1 MSGTTRR
8 TSNPVII
15 RRWTEQR
22 GGHPARVAAI
32 PDGGVPRIAFGKPE
46 AGLELIGW
54 DRFFEIVHKR
64 ELAFLY
70 QEETEDG
77 STSKFYKF
85 ILQEER

>member
-32 PDGGVPRIAFGKPE
+32 PDGGVLRIAFGKPE

-64 ELAFLY
+64 DLNFLY

-77 STSKFYKF
+77 SKSRFYKF
-85 ILQEER
+85 IVEDDR